1 MNLVLSLTERCNL
14 RCTYCYYK
22 VSHEARSLVMSN
34 EIMEAAIRLAFERTL
49 LLGQRFLNITF
60 FGGEP
65 LLCMESIHR
74 GVEFAKEIVR
84 ERFGDGFEVGVP
96 TSAPNSSKFRLR
108 FAVNTNGTLLDDSII
123 EYLKQGRFRIYLSL
137 DGPEAHHDICR
148 KQVGG
153 AGSFKL
159 IEPHIPALRKL
170 DTVVLSVVTR
180 ENMRSL
186 SDAVRWIQAQ
196 GLRNMTAAVDFD
208 GKWTGEEF
216 DVLAAEY
223 VKMAGFWMELKRKKV
238 PFYLGLSPVLRMVT
252 FSPVR
257 GLSPAKKM
265 LPISWA
271 TFTTIRRKFLAGPSP
286 ETSAISLTATRK
298 TVRAVPSVSAAMPTN
313 VPAPRFIPRAIST
326 RFPPRYAHTNVCSPR
341 YATMPCQNL
350 QMFQEII
357 NFHPIQ
363 SDSIL
368 WLERRDVIIIVFF
381 IFCLCHK
388 TLLFHI
394 HNRNIDSLVC
404 LGA

>member
-49 LLGQRFLNITF
+49 FLGQRFLNITF

-65 LLCMESIHR
+65 LLCMDSVRR

-123 EYLKQGRFRIYLSL
+123 EYLKRENFRIYLSL
-137 DGPEAHHDICR
+137 DGPEAHHNICR

-216 DVLAAEY
+216 DVLASEY
-223 VKMAGFWMELKRKKV
+223 EKLAAFWLEIKRKKI
-238 PFYLGLSPVLRMVT
+238 PFYLGTIQDKLKFRLTGQRHRTSTCHVAEGIVACATNGNLFPCTRFISSKSDAPYIMGNVYDD
-252 FSPVR
+252 
-257 GLSPAKKM
+257 PAKIFCGAVARDVRDFFDRDKEDCKGC
-265 LPISWA
+265 A
-271 TFTTIRRKFLAGPSP
+271 IRFRCHAHECACTSFYSTGNIHEVSP
-286 ETSAISLTATRK
+286 EVCTHERMLAAICDDAVSELTD
-298 TVRAVPSVSAAMPTN
+298 VSGN
-313 VPAPRFIPRAIST
+313 
-326 RFPPRYAHTNVCSPR
+326 N
-341 YATMPCQNL
+341 
-350 QMFQEII
+350 
-357 NFHPIQ
+357 
-363 SDSIL
+363 
-368 WLERRDVIIIVFF
+368 
-381 IFCLCHK
+381 
-388 TLLFHI
+388 
-394 HNRNIDSLVC
+394 
-404 LGA
+404 

>member
-49 LLGQRFLNITF
+49 FLGQRFLNITF

-65 LLCMESIHR
+65 LLCMDSIRR

-123 EYLKQGRFRIYLSL
+123 EYLKQERFRIYLSL
-137 DGPEAHHDICR
+137 DGPKAHHDICR

-216 DVLAAEY
+216 DVLVAEY

-238 PFYLGLSPVLRMVT
+238 PFYLGTIQDKLKFRLTGQRHRTSSCHVVEGIVACAANGNLFPCTRFISSKKDAPYIMGHVYDDSAKIFGGAVARD
-252 FSPVR
+252 VR
-257 GLSPAKKM
+257 DFFDRDKEDCKGCA
-265 LPISWA
+265 
-271 TFTTIRRKFLAGPSP
+271 IRFRCHAHECACTSFYSTGSIHGVSP
-286 ETSAISLTATRK
+286 EVCTHERMLAVICDDAVSELTD
-298 TVRAVPSVSAAMPTN
+298 VSGN
-313 VPAPRFIPRAIST
+313 
-326 RFPPRYAHTNVCSPR
+326 N
-341 YATMPCQNL
+341 
-350 QMFQEII
+350 
-357 NFHPIQ
+357 
-363 SDSIL
+363 
-368 WLERRDVIIIVFF
+368 
-381 IFCLCHK
+381 
-388 TLLFHI
+388 
-394 HNRNIDSLVC
+394 
-404 LGA
+404 